1 MWPLSHGCW
10 IYYYLCNR
18 WFSLGPPVS
27 STSKID
33 RHDITEILVSTAKNI
48 LFLKSYLCYNIPN
61 TTIYHQLDTGYGMY
75 KVQSGAVMP
84 LEFEKRLP
92 FIYSF
97 SMTPIYH
104 TITGDLFQK
113 NTNRS
118 IFHLIIY
125 SIIIEYITY

>member
-1 MWPLSHGCW
+1 
-10 IYYYLCNR
+10 
-18 WFSLGPPVS
+18 
-27 STSKID
+27 
-33 RHDITEILVSTAKNI
+33 
-48 LFLKSYLCYNIPN
+48 
-61 TTIYHQLDTGYGMY
+61 MY

-125 SIIIEYITY
+125 SIIIEYITYWYILALPQPRKQIVILKWQIYDRILYLKAEKVDHIQSVGTSVCNFIYRKSHPCIPGQLALGVFVYIYFPLT